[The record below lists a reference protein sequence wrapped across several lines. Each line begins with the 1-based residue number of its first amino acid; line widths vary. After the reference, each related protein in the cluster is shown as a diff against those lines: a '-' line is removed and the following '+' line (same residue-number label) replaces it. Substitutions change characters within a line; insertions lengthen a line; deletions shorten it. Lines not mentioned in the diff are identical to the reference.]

1 MHYTRSRT
9 WTIAIELAIAST
21 PLFRHDTIGPWK
33 TNQPISSVQITPTI
47 SKASNMY
54 IKKEKKNRKKKK
66 EIKKTSPK
74 TETPLCVARSRI
86 VSGENKTV
94 NDLAYCE
101 PLQPA
106 LASNAVDRLADHRSR
121 LNSCHEAGKMLEGCA
136 TKRKEKEEREE
147 TGPLIHRAALVDQ
160 LRGFAAAFG
169 TEPRSSP
176 SSTLLGFVRRHSAPF
191 GVPRPAAEMRR
202 AARSLAG

>member
-1 MHYTRSRT
+1 M
-9 WTIAIELAIAST
+9 
-21 PLFRHDTIGPWK
+21 
-33 TNQPISSVQITPTI
+33 
-47 SKASNMY
+47 
-54 IKKEKKNRKKKK
+54 KKKVKKK
-66 EIKKTSPK
+66 ERKKENEKKPSSK
-74 TETPLCVARSRI
+74 TEQPLCVARPRI
-86 VSGENKTV
+86 ASGENKTV

-147 TGPLIHRAALVDQ
+147 TGPLTHRAALVDQ
-160 LRGFAAAFG
+160 LRGFAAAFA

-176 SSTLLGFVRRHSAPF
+176 SSTVLGSVRRHSAPF